1 MSSLK
6 KILKILILLFMMI
19 ISASLAY
26 EILYGQFSLNENK
39 KIESLV
45 NKKEKELIEI
55 STENESLKEEINLL
69 KNNDEYVEHIARE
82 NLGLIK
88 EEEKYINDEPE

>member
-6 KILKILILLFMMI
+6 KFLKFIILLFMMI
-19 ISASLAY
+19 VSALLAY
-26 EILYGQFSLNENK
+26 DILYGQFSFNENK
-39 KIESLV
+39 KIESLIS
-45 NKKEKELIEI
+45 KKEKELIEI
-55 STENESLKEEINLL
+55 SDENESLKEEISLL

-88 EEEKYINDEPE
+88 EEEEYINDEPE

>member
-1 MSSLK
+1 
-6 KILKILILLFMMI
+6 MMI
-19 ISASLAY
+19 ISALLAY

-39 KIESLV
+39 KIESLL

-82 NLGLIK
+82 NLGLIR

>member
-39 KIESLV
+39 KIESLL

-55 STENESLKEEINLL
+55 SAENESLKEEIDLL

-88 EEEKYINDEPE
+88 EEEEYIDDEPE

>member
-6 KILKILILLFMMI
+6 KILKILLLLFMMI
-19 ISASLAY
+19 ISALLAY

-39 KIESLV
+39 KIESLLT
-45 NKKEKELIEI
+45 KKEKELIEI

-82 NLGLIK
+82 NLGLIR

>member
-6 KILKILILLFMMI
+6 KILKFLILLFIII
-19 ISASLAY
+19 ISASLIY
-26 EILYGQFSLNENK
+26 DIVYGDFSLEENK
-39 KIESLV
+39 RIESLI
-45 NKKEKELIEI
+45 KEKEEELKII
-55 STENESLKEEINLL
+55 SFENEALKEEILLL

-88 EEEKYINDEPE
+88 EEEEYISDEPE

>member
-1 MSSLK
+1 MSSFK

-19 ISASLAY
+19 LSASLAY
-26 EILYGQFSLNENK
+26 DILYGQFSFNENK
-39 KIESLV
+39 KIESLIS
-45 NKKEKELIEI
+45 KKEKELIDI
-55 STENESLKEEINLL
+55 SNENKSLKEEISLL

-88 EEEKYINDEPE
+88 DEEEYIDDEPE

>member
-39 KIESLV
+39 KIESLL

-82 NLGLIK
+82 NLGLIR

>member
-1 MSSLK
+1 MSSFK

-19 ISASLAY
+19 LSASLAY
-26 EILYGQFSLNENK
+26 DILYGQFSFNENK
-39 KIESLV
+39 KIESLIS
-45 NKKEKELIEI
+45 KKEKELIDI
-55 STENESLKEEINLL
+55 SNENKSLKEEITLL

-88 EEEKYINDEPE
+88 DEEEYIDDEPE

>member
-1 MSSLK
+1 
-6 KILKILILLFMMI
+6 MMI
-19 ISASLAY
+19 ISALLAY

-39 KIESLV
+39 KIESLL

-88 EEEKYINDEPE
+88 EEEEYINYEPE

>member
-1 MSSLK
+1 MSSFK

-19 ISASLAY
+19 LSASLAY
-26 EILYGQFSLNENK
+26 DILYGQFSFNENK
-39 KIESLV
+39 KIESLIS
-45 NKKEKELIEI
+45 KKEKELTDI
-55 STENESLKEEINLL
+55 SNENEFLKEEITLL

-88 EEEKYINDEPE
+88 DEEEYIDDEPE

>member
-39 KIESLV
+39 KIESLL

-69 KNNDEYVEHIARE
+69 KKNDEYVEHIARE
-82 NLGLIK
+82 NLGLIR

>member
-26 EILYGQFSLNENK
+26 DILYGQFSLNENK
-39 KIESLV
+39 KIESLL

-82 NLGLIK
+82 NLGLIR
-88 EEEKYINDEPE
+88 EEEKFINDEPE

>member
-6 KILKILILLFMMI
+6 KILKILLLLFMMI
-19 ISASLAY
+19 ISALLAY

-39 KIESLV
+39 KIESLL

-82 NLGLIK
+82 NLGLIR
-88 EEEKYINDEPE
+88 EEEKFINDEPE

>member
-1 MSSLK
+1 
-6 KILKILILLFMMI
+6 MMI

-39 KIESLV
+39 KIESLL

-82 NLGLIK
+82 NLGLIR

>member
-26 EILYGQFSLNENK
+26 QNLYGQFSLNENK
-39 KIESLV
+39 KIESLLD
-45 NKKEKELIEI
+45 KKEKELIEI

-82 NLGLIK
+82 NLGLIR

>member
-19 ISASLAY
+19 ISALLAY

-39 KIESLV
+39 KIESLL

-82 NLGLIK
+82 NLGLIR
-88 EEEKYINDEPE
+88 EEEKFINDEPE

>member
-1 MSSLK
+1 
-6 KILKILILLFMMI
+6 MMI

-39 KIESLV
+39 KIESLL

-69 KNNDEYVEHIARE
+69 KKNDEYVEHIARE
-82 NLGLIK
+82 NLGLIR

>member
-82 NLGLIK
+82 NLGLIR
-88 EEEKYINDEPE
+88 EEEKFINDEPE

>member
-6 KILKILILLFMMI
+6 KILKILLLLFMMI
-19 ISASLAY
+19 ISALLAY

-39 KIESLV
+39 KIESLL

-55 STENESLKEEINLL
+55 STENESLKEEINII

-82 NLGLIK
+82 NLGLIR

>member
-1 MSSLK
+1 MSSFK

-19 ISASLAY
+19 LSASLAY
-26 EILYGQFSLNENK
+26 DILYGQFSLNENK
-39 KIESLV
+39 KIESLIS
-45 NKKEKELIEI
+45 KKEKELIEI
-55 STENESLKEEINLL
+55 SNENEFLKEEISLL

-88 EEEKYINDEPE
+88 DEEEYIDDEPE

>member
-26 EILYGQFSLNENK
+26 DILYGQFSLNENK
-39 KIESLV
+39 KIESLL

-55 STENESLKEEINLL
+55 SAENKSLKEEIELL

-88 EEEKYINDEPE
+88 EEEEYINDEPE

>member
-39 KIESLV
+39 KIESLLD
-45 NKKEKELIEI
+45 KKEKELIEI

-82 NLGLIK
+82 NLGLIR

>member
-39 KIESLV
+39 KIESLL

-82 NLGLIK
+82 NLGLIR
-88 EEEKYINDEPE
+88 EEEKFINDEPE

>member
-19 ISASLAY
+19 ITASLAY

-39 KIESLV
+39 KIESLL

-82 NLGLIK
+82 NLGLIR

>member
-19 ISASLAY
+19 ISALLAY

-39 KIESLV
+39 KIESLL

-82 NLGLIK
+82 NLGLIR

>member
-26 EILYGQFSLNENK
+26 DILYGQFSLNENK

-82 NLGLIK
+82 NLGLIR

>member
-6 KILKILILLFMMI
+6 KILKILLLLFMMI

-39 KIESLV
+39 KIESLL

-82 NLGLIK
+82 NLGLIR

>member
-1 MSSLK
+1 
-6 KILKILILLFMMI
+6 MMI
-19 ISASLAY
+19 ISALLAY

-39 KIESLV
+39 KIESLL

-82 NLGLIK
+82 NLGLIR
-88 EEEKYINDEPE
+88 EEEKFINDEPE

>member
-26 EILYGQFSLNENK
+26 DILYGQFSLNENK

>member
-6 KILKILILLFMMI
+6 KILKILLLLFMMI
-19 ISASLAY
+19 ISALLAY

-39 KIESLV
+39 KIESLLD
-45 NKKEKELIEI
+45 KKEKELIEI

>member
-6 KILKILILLFMMI
+6 KILKILLLLFMMI
-19 ISASLAY
+19 ISALLAY

-39 KIESLV
+39 KIESLLD
-45 NKKEKELIEI
+45 KKEKELIEI

-82 NLGLIK
+82 NLGLIR

>member
-26 EILYGQFSLNENK
+26 DILYGQFSLNENK
-39 KIESLV
+39 KIESLL

-82 NLGLIK
+82 NLGLIR